1 MLKNVLKNF
10 SNSIKAK
17 KIFFIKF
24 LINLKKGNKQYTN
37 KKMNY
42 RLNYNF
48 FKKNTVKCFY
58 TTSFILLFYTT
69 SIVFVVKKFFF
80 CRLIISLKQLK

>member
-58 TTSFILLFYTT
+58 TTSFILLFYIT
-69 SIVFVVKKFFF
+69 SICSKKVFF